1 MGKCL
6 DLKSNTLIDV
16 FYYFLALLYD
26 LLNMCKT
33 QRL

>member
-6 DLKSNTLIDV
+6 DLKSNTLIDM
-16 FYYFLALLYD
+16 FYYFLAVLYD
-26 LLNMCKT
+26 LFNMYKT